1 MSLIEEA
8 VKVTDENPADLM
20 NKTCRDRISGFEG
33 VVRSVTYSCCGAVRV
48 CLEAKAG
55 PGGAI
60 SDEWIE
66 LDRLDFVES

>member
-33 VVRSVTYSCCGAVRV
+33 VVTAVMYDRSGVVRV

-60 SDEWIE
+60 SEEWIE